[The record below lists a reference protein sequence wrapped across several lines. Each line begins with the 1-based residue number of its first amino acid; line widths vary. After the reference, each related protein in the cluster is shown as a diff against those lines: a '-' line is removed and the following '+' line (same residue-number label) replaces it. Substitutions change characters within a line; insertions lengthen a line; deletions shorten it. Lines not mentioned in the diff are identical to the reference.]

1 MLSQIPLN
9 LEKVKKEEM
18 DKEILRAGIIAE
30 LDAINLYEQMAAMTK
45 NDQIKK
51 ILLGIA
57 KEEKT
62 LVGEFLALLL
72 KKR

>member
-1 MLSQIPLN
+1 MLSKIPVG
-9 LEKVKKEEM
+9 LENVKKEEM
-18 DKEILRAGIIAE
+18 DKEILRTGVIAE
-30 LDAINLYEQMAAMTK
+30 LDAIDLYEQMAAMTK

-51 ILLGIA
+51 MLLGIA